1 MEGETSPSKSQLR
14 AGWKQ
19 FREELVSQGQEKSG
33 RRTEG
38 SSREGSSDVVSL
50 TMRKSPVGPE

>member
-33 RRTEG
+33 RRTEVLPG
-38 SSREGSSDVVSL
+38 KAAV
-50 TMRKSPVGPE
+50 MWSP